1 MGIADKTEGVILER
15 GKHHTIGK
23 VIHKTS
29 GVVVYASTQEN
40 AINKKLY
47 STIDVSAAENIGRI
61 LAYRCHCIGIISVL
75 FDVVETP
82 LKSTRN
88 KAFHDALLESGIELE
103 EPSVPRPENYGI
115 DYDSLSF
122 EQKKSLYP
130 SLIEELRTTPDWGSN
145 KYPYSLRPVA
155 GSAKNK
161 MKYQVLSKIRQG
173 YIWDRFYNRM
183 VKPEHLAAWQ
193 VEQQQIQEGTLGS
206 HPKTLLEPDES
217 PEPYVPDNTETANND
232 QKPAPEN
239 ATTASSSLPVD
250 NKQLEE
256 LTHENDKLLKE
267 RRDFEDRYKRA
278 LAEAENVRKRMHR
291 QVEDAKIFGI
301 QSFCKDLLE
310 VADIL
315 GKAIEAAPK
324 EQLKEG
330 VNPHFLNLYEGLKM
344 TDAQLL
350 KVFGRHHLHKIAPA
364 VGDTFNPNVHEA
376 MFTVPVS
383 GENKPNTIA
392 VVQKVGYSLHE
403 RTLRPA
409 YVGVFTTQ

>member
-1 MGIADKTEGVILER
+1 MFGVLAGKVCGNTRSCLFLSALRFYQNRNPRNFELMGIADKTEGWEFQAPRKDFWHKVILER

-61 LAYRCHCIGIISVL
+61 LAHRCHCIGIISVL

-82 LKSTRN
+82 LKSARN
-88 KAFHDALLESGIELE
+88 KAFYDALLESGIELE
-103 EPSVPRPENYGI
+103 EPSIPRPENYGI

-161 MKYQVLSKIRQG
+161 MKYQVLSKIREG

-193 VEQQQIQEGTLGS
+193 VEQQQVQEETLGS
-206 HPKTLLEPDES
+206 DPKTLLEPDEP
-217 PEPYVPDNTETANND
+217 PEPYVPDKWRLD
-232 QKPAPEN
+232 
-239 ATTASSSLPVD
+239 
-250 NKQLEE
+250 
-256 LTHENDKLLKE
+256 
-267 RRDFEDRYKRA
+267 
-278 LAEAENVRKRMHR
+278 
-291 QVEDAKIFGI
+291 
-301 QSFCKDLLE
+301 
-310 VADIL
+310 
-315 GKAIEAAPK
+315 
-324 EQLKEG
+324 
-330 VNPHFLNLYEGLKM
+330 
-344 TDAQLL
+344 
-350 KVFGRHHLHKIAPA
+350 
-364 VGDTFNPNVHEA
+364 
-376 MFTVPVS
+376 
-383 GENKPNTIA
+383 
-392 VVQKVGYSLHE
+392 
-403 RTLRPA
+403 
-409 YVGVFTTQ
+409 